1 MRQNELEQ
9 LNKVLDQEYLAEQTL
24 FNKLLNRDK
33 SISVDQTFLFSW
45 RSGVLLSFHDEHL

>member
-9 LNKVLDQEYLAEQTL
+9 LQQVLAQYYLAEQTA

-33 SISVDQTFLFSW
+33 AIVVIL
-45 RSGVLLSFHDEHL
+45 